1 MAKFDFWF
9 NDNGDTAFRK
19 ALVFFSEDTDVNKLK
34 KELIEIYGPG
44 RSEPYRYSVYGDNS
58 DQKMSD
64 LEASAE
70 GERGWDAVE
79 GNPFQDALEDPD
91 YMTHHWVMENCSS
104 VIPEEVVERLKSAE
118 NENMPQDDD
127 AFIEM
132 LDQMPW
138 VVMTMSNRN
147 PAATFYDVTD
157 TDNELYRLYTNNYM
171 TFSAELLADHL
182 YPAR

>member
-1 MAKFDFWF
+1 
-9 NDNGDTAFRK
+9 
-19 ALVFFSEDTDVNKLK
+19 
-34 KELIEIYGPG
+34 
-44 RSEPYRYSVYGDNS
+44 
-58 DQKMSD
+58 
-64 LEASAE
+64 
-70 GERGWDAVE
+70 
-79 GNPFQDALEDPD
+79 
-91 YMTHHWVMENCSS
+91 MENCSS

-147 PAATFYDVTD
+147 PAAIFYDVTD